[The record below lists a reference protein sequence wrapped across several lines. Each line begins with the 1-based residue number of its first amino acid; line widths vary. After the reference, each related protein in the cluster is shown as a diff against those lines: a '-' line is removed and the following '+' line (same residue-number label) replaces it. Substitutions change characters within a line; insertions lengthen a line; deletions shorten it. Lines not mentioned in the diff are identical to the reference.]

1 MSQAHVLSDP
11 EGTTVTEATV
21 YRVDAITAPILQMGK
36 LRLKGITG
44 GRQNQEMAATRMQE
58 LMEVDLLTMKLLFGE
73 RRVGE
78 ETGVPSTLY
87 SQPQLL

>member
-1 MSQAHVLSDP
+1 MLSDP

>member
-73 RRVGE
+73 MRVGE

>member
-1 MSQAHVLSDP
+1 MLSDP
-11 EGTTVTEATV
+11 ELTTVTEATV
-21 YRVDAITAPILQMGK
+21 YQVDAITAPILQMGT

-58 LMEVDLLTMKLLFGE
+58 LMEVDLLPMKLLFGE

-78 ETGVPSTLY
+78 ETRVPSTLY
-87 SQPQLL
+87 SQP

>member
-1 MSQAHVLSDP
+1 MLSDP

-58 LMEVDLLTMKLLFGE
+58 LMEVDFLTMKLLFGE